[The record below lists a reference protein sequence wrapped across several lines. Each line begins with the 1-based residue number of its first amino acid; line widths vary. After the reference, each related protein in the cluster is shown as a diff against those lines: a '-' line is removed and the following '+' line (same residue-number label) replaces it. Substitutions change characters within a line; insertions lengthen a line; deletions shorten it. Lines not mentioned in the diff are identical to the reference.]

1 LYQERAEAYEYRKKF
16 YPGNGPT
23 AEQAGITDPQATFGP
38 AFTGGVYGG
47 NPIGGGGMSSS
58 SMAPPTYGS
67 AQSSGSKYNQGFGS
81 GSVGAQQSFGSGP
94 GLGSSQSKVYSP
106 YGGYDGGGNQNQMGS
121 GSIGNSGGMGLQ
133 SMGSHSNQ
141 ADSSAQ

>member
-23 AEQAGITDPQATFGP
+23 AEQAGITDPQGTFGP
-38 AFTGGVYGG
+38 AFTGGVYGS
-47 NPIGGGGMSSS
+47 NPIGGGGGMSSS

-67 AQSSGSKYNQGFGS
+67 QSSGSSYNQGFGS
-81 GSVGAQQSFGSGP
+81 GSVGVQQSFGSGP

-106 YGGYDGGGNQNQMGS
+106 YGGYDGGNGQN
-121 GSIGNSGGMGLQ
+121 
-133 SMGSHSNQ
+133 
-141 ADSSAQ
+141 